1 MAPRLLGGTPGPVR
15 PVVPA
20 VLGTAWVFLRI
31 QMADSQGVNFNA
43 VGPGSWHCSVTQEV
57 AFTKNKWSGLGNVTQ
72 LELERERCQNCHLG
86 KEPAAVHT

>member
-1 MAPRLLGGTPGPVR
+1 
-15 PVVPA
+15 
-20 VLGTAWVFLRI
+20 
-31 QMADSQGVNFNA
+31 MADSQGVNFNA